1 MKHIAVAAHGIR
13 THGGWQKRL
22 ENLLQQ
28 VGPEIEVY
36 HFRYGCFSF
45 LAFLVPFLRW
55 LIIRRFRR
63 ELRDLFA
70 RTSPTRIDIVAHSLG
85 THIVAWGLR
94 GMSGGAGARMA
105 GNEPPIKIQPEYPS
119 PRQAPGGSR
128 GAQPG
133 PAGKIDWS

>member
-28 VGPEIEVY
+28 AGPEIEVY
-36 HFRYGCFSF
+36 HFSYGCFSF

-70 RTSPTRIDIVAHSLG
+70 RTSPPASTSWPTASAP
-85 THIVAWGLR
+85 TSWR
-94 GMSGGAGARMA
+94 GGCAGCPAARRYT
-105 GNEPPIKIQPEYPS
+105 P
-119 PRQAPGGSR
+119 
-128 GAQPG
+128 
-133 PAGKIDWS
+133 